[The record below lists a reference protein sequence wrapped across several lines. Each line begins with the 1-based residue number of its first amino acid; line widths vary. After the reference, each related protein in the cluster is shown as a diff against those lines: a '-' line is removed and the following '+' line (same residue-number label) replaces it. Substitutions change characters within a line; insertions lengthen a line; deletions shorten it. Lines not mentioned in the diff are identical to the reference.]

1 MTRPRVL
8 LVEDDTSI
16 RRFVVMALED
26 SEIVMVEAETLRAA
40 NQALHGPPFAL
51 VLCDLMLPDGSGL
64 DLLQSLGEPDS
75 PSPKARRIAFSA
87 GVSGEVRQRLAA
99 IGVTEILSK
108 PISVAALIACVEGAV
123 QAADAGAAAG
133 ADVATAVDPVMTYFG
148 GDRELFD
155 SFSARC
161 RAQWPRDAALGDLA
175 ARQGDLPAL
184 RRLAHSSKS
193 VLLTLGLAADSAL
206 AFSIEKAA
214 AEQRADTAWALWPR
228 LRGRLLALAAGGP
241 PPRP

>member
-8 LVEDDTSI
+8 LIEDDASI
-16 RRFVVMALED
+16 RRFVAMALD
-26 SEIVMVEAETLRAA
+26 DTGIDLVEAASLCEAS
-40 NQALHGPPFAL
+40 QALRGPPYAL
-51 VLCDLMLPDGSGL
+51 VLCDMMLPDGSGL

-75 PSPKARRIAFSA
+75 PSRRARRVAFSA
-87 GVSGEVRQRLAA
+87 GISGDVRQRLAA

-108 PISVAALIACVEGAV
+108 PVSVAALMACVEGAV
-123 QAADAGAAAG
+123 QAADIGAVAS
-133 ADVATAVDPVMTYFG
+133 ADLPVSADPVQTYFG

-175 ARQGDLPAL
+175 LRQGDLAGL

-193 VLLTLGLAADSAL
+193 VLLTLGLEADGAL
-206 AFSIEKAA
+206 AFGIEQEAA
-214 AEQRADTAWALWPR
+214 AQRADTAWALWPR
-228 LRGRLLALAAGGP
+228 LRDRLLALAASGP
-241 PPRP
+241 PP